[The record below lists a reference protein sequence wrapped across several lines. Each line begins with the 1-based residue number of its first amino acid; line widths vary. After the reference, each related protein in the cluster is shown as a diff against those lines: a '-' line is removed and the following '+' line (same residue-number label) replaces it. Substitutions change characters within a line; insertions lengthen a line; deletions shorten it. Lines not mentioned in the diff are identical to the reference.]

1 MNNEVV
7 CGLLGAV
14 GDVLLEIADFG
25 NLLQA
30 RLATEFAKK
39 VDRWYIDLCVA
50 RLDINLLGQGE
61 RESLCVLLGEL
72 EKFLV
77 NTAGTEPWFID
88 VDELK
93 TMAEKVGRVRR
104 GLCHE

>member
-1 MNNEVV
+1 MNSEAV
-7 CGLLGAV
+7 CGVLGAV

-39 VDRWYIDLCVA
+39 VDRWYTDLCMA
-50 RLDINLLGQGE
+50 RLELRQSE

>member
-1 MNNEVV
+1 MNNEAV
-7 CGLLGAV
+7 CGVLGAV

-39 VDRWYIDLCVA
+39 VDRWYTDLCILWRDV
-50 RLDINLLGQGE
+50 NLLGQDE
-61 RESLCVLLGEL
+61 RKSLCTLFNEL

-93 TMAEKVGRVRR
+93 TMAKKVGKVRR

>member
-1 MNNEVV
+1 
-7 CGLLGAV
+7 LGAV

-39 VDRWYIDLCVA
+39 VDRWYTDLCVA
-50 RLDINLLGQGE
+50 RLELRQSE
-61 RESLCVLLGEL
+61 RESLCALLSEL

-77 NTAGTEPWFID
+77 NTAGVEPWFID

-93 TMAEKVGRVRR
+93 TMAEKVSRVRR
-104 GLCHE
+104 GLCYE

>member
-7 CGLLGAV
+7 CGVLGAV
-14 GDVLLEIADFG
+14 GDVLLEVADFG

-30 RLATEFAKK
+30 RLATEFVKK
-39 VDRWYIDLCVA
+39 VDRWYTDLCVA
-50 RLDINLLGQGE
+50 RLELRQSE
-61 RESLCVLLGEL
+61 RELLCVLLGEL